1 MILLPVLRSLVLATG
16 FGAVT
21 VATYRIA
28 RMPATQ
34 PNLLGIRGLK
44 RVRALQ
50 ESPVFATWEPFL
62 RWFGGQLGRVLG
74 PRQRANVDARLMSA
88 GDVLGLSAAEFVAL
102 SVLCGGATGLIAA
115 AHAAISGQVEGRL
128 IALAIV
134 AAVLPWGRLA
144 SLREER
150 RQRVNQGLPPV
161 LDLLVLCLSAGLD
174 LPGALGNVVTRSSN
188 PSDPL
193 CEELGFVL
201 QELRVG
207 KTRRAALTQFAER
220 LPTKPVREFVGTV
233 IQAEERGNPL
243 ARVLQIHAEV
253 SRRER
258 SVRAEEAAA
267 KAGVR
272 MTIPMLMMFGAIL
285 CLVVGPLVLK
295 TKSVF

>member
-1 MILLPVLRSLVLATG
+1 MTLLSVLYSLVLGTG
-16 FGAVT
+16 FGAVA
-21 VATYRIA
+21 VAAYRIA
-28 RMPATQ
+28 GVPAAQ

-44 RVRALQ
+44 RLRALR
-50 ESPVFATWEPFL
+50 ESPLFASCEPTL
-62 RWFGGQLGRVLG
+62 RWLGSQLGRVLG
-74 PRQRANVDARLMSA
+74 PRQSASLDARLMLA

-102 SVLCGGATGLIAA
+102 SVLCGGAVGVFAA
-115 AHAAISGQVEGRL
+115 AHAVLSGHVERRL
-128 IALAIV
+128 VALAVV
-134 AAVLPWGRLA
+134 AAVFPFGRLS
-144 SLREER
+144 SLRDER
-150 RQRVNQGLPPV
+150 RRRVNQGLPPV
-161 LDLLVLCLSAGLD
+161 IDLLVLCLSAGLD
-174 LPGALGNVVTRSSN
+174 LPGALRDVVVRSSS

-193 CEELGFVL
+193 NEELGFVL

-220 LPTKPVREFVGTV
+220 LPTKAVREFVGTV
-233 IQAEERGNPL
+233 VQAEERGNPL

-267 KAGVR
+267 KAGVK

-285 CLVVGPLVLK
+285 CLIVGPLVLK